1 MKNKSYSIRELLEM
15 MEKNVLIR
23 ENFQRTPS
31 HDDKKA
37 LEIISSIQNKS
48 YSGIITL
55 AEIGE
60 TGKLSILDGS
70 SRLQD
75 IQNFVNNTIFRT
87 ETITTTENDGNT
99 TKTIKAKVQRNFQS
113 LTDMEKNSF
122 LEYKFPCIILENT
135 SIDDRVK
142 AFVNVNSSVAL
153 SSIQKN
159 KGNIN
164 SKMLEI
170 VEKITNSNIINHI
183 FSKRL
188 LQKDEATAFSYTL
201 IANIYDSYVATNSK
215 LTENVNKLDLTNF
228 DIIRLENCLS
238 LFDEIEIDVNKYCI
252 LSHLVNLYNSPLK
265 VEELENFDNRV
276 IFPVVSAGANSV
288 PANENRLAKSVQI
301 LNKILGISVKNGKPC
316 KKADAVEIVSLEDI
330 AE

>member
-1 MKNKSYSIRELLEM
+1 MKNQNYSIRELLEM
-15 MEKNVLIR
+15 LEKNVLIR

-37 LEIISSIQNKS
+37 LEIIGSILNNS
-48 YSGIITL
+48 YSGILTL
-55 AEIGE
+55 AEVGNS
-60 TGKLSILDGS
+60 GKLSILDGS

-75 IQNFVNNTIFRT
+75 ITNFVNNNIFKT
-87 ETITTTENDGNT
+87 ETITSNEKDGNV
-99 TKTIKAKVQRNFQS
+99 TKFVKAKVNKDFQS
-113 LTDMEKNSF
+113 LTDMEKNAF
-122 LEYKFPCIILENT
+122 LNYTFPCIILENT
-135 SIDDRVK
+135 TIDDRVK
-142 AFVNVNSSVAL
+142 AFVNVNNSTAL

-164 SKMLEI
+164 SKMLEV
-170 VEKITNSNIINHI
+170 VEKITNSKIINHI

-188 LQKDEATAFSYTL
+188 LQKDEATSFTYNL
-201 IANIYDSYVATNSK
+201 IANIYDCYIATNSK
-215 LTENVNKLDLTNF
+215 LTENVNKLDLENF

-238 LFDEIEIDVNKYCI
+238 LFDDIEIDVNKYCI

-276 IFPVVSAGANSV
+276 VFPVVSAGANSV

-316 KKADAVEIVSLEDI
+316 KKADVAEVVSLEDI

>member
-1 MKNKSYSIRELLEM
+1 MKNKSYKIRELLEM
-15 MEKNVLIR
+15 LENGGIIR

-55 AEIGE
+55 AEIGNS
-60 TGKLSILDGS
+60 GKLSILDGS

-99 TKTIKAKVQRNFQS
+99 TKTIKTKVQRNFQS

-122 LEYKFPCIILENT
+122 LDYEFPCIILENT

-159 KGNIN
+159 KGNIS
-164 SKMLEI
+164 SKLLEV
-170 VEKITNSNIINHI
+170 VEIISRSKIINHI
-183 FSKRL
+183 FTKRL
-188 LQKDEATAFSYTL
+188 LQKDEATAFSYIL
-201 IANIYDSYVATNSK
+201 IANIYDCYVATNSK
-215 LTENVNKLDLTNF
+215 LVDAVNKIDLSEF
-228 DIIRLENCLS
+228 DLVRLENCLT

-252 LSHLVNLYNSPLK
+252 LSHLVNLYNSP
-265 VEELENFDNRV
+265 VEVEKLPLFDNRV
-276 IFPVVSAGANSV
+276 VFPVVSAGANSV
-288 PANENRLAKSVQI
+288 PANENRLNKSAQL
-301 LNKILGISVKNGKPC
+301 LNKIIGVSVKTGKPV
-316 KKADAVEIVSLEDI
+316 KKGDIAEVVSLEDI